1 MGNEY
6 KPDNFLK
13 GMCLSVI
20 VVITVFS
27 AIVFYAGYLKIKNFN
42 MENSVDITIF
52 ELNENESS
60 VGKSGS
66 AVFSVSKDRPV
77 FLFYILLFIYALV
90 ACIIL
95 SIFSYILVKDDGG
108 IRFAKLNALMKVKP
122 DFEKDKN
129 WVIEE
134 QQFLCCSKQKE
145 DNTECPC
152 KKNKSIETNENNLPG
167 ITTKYKNIY
176 LELTKTLMHSITEI

>member
-60 VGKSGS
+60 VEKSGS

-108 IRFAKLNALMKVKP
+108 IRFAKLNALMMLKP

-129 WVIEE
+129 WVIEVKE
-134 QQFLCCSKQKE
+134 LCCSQQKE
-145 DNTECPC
+145 DNTEY
-152 KKNKSIETNENNLPG
+152 KEKESIKTNDLSR
-167 ITTKYKNIY
+167 ITSEYKNIY
-176 LELTKTLMHSITEI
+176 LELTKTLMNSITEL

>member
-1 MGNEY
+1 MEKDKEIDENKDLSPKQRKLIFVYFAWFFMCILMALPFFTRSCISKNELNEEAAVEIKAGTEELNKKTANKKDY
-6 KPDNFLK
+6 ENCILFI
-13 GMCLSVI
+13 CLSVFCITGI
-20 VVITVFS
+20 VC
-27 AIVFYAGYLKIKNFN
+27 AAL
-42 MENSVDITIF
+42 
-52 ELNENESS
+52 
-60 VGKSGS
+60 
-66 AVFSVSKDRPV
+66 
-77 FLFYILLFIYALV
+77 ILI
-90 ACIIL
+90 
-95 SIFSYILVKDDGG
+95 KDDGG

-167 ITTKYKNIY
+167 ITTKQKNVY